1 MQGMDR
7 LLELQEL
14 DTAVDRLT
22 SRRRALESGAGV
34 AQAREEADAAEAK
47 LGETRLSIDALS
59 REQQKLEHE
68 IDSLTQ
74 KAAAEE
80 KRLYDGSIANA
91 KELESLQHEVE
102 NLKRRRSDREDE
114 LLEILEQREE
124 LELQAK
130 EYDARATELRGTL
143 DEVAGSAAS
152 ELEQIGIDLRTKA
165 GEREALTPLFDA
177 ELLELYEDLRQQ
189 KKGVGA
195 APLVDGVCGGCH
207 EKLSAMEL
215 DKLRRAD
222 GIARCEYCR
231 RILIL

>member
-14 DTAVDRLT
+14 DTAVDRLI

-34 AQAREEADAAEAK
+34 ALAREQADAAEAE
-47 LGETRLSIDALS
+47 LGETRLTIDALA

-91 KELESLQHEVE
+91 KELESMQHEIE
-102 NLKRRRSDREDE
+102 NLKRRRTDREDE
-114 LLEILEQREE
+114 LLVVLEQRED
-124 LELQAK
+124 LDLRAK
-130 EYDARATELRGTL
+130 EHDANATELRGAL
-143 DEVAGSAAS
+143 DEVAGSAES
-152 ELEQIGIDLRTKA
+152 ELEQIGKDLKA
-165 GEREALTPLFDA
+165 KAVARKALLPSFDA
-177 ELLELYEDLRQQ
+177 ELLELYEDLREQ
-189 KKGVGA
+189 KKGIGA

-222 GIARCEYCR
+222 GVARCEYCR
-231 RILIL
+231 RILIQ